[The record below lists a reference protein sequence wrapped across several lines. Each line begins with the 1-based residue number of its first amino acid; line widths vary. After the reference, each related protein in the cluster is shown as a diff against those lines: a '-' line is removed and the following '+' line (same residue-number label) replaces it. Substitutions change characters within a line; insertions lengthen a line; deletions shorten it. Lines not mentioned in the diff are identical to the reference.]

1 MRLGMAQLV
10 CGDGMTV
17 GRGLACQDIAER
29 QWYGWGISSNKLQ
42 TREAAAW
49 LQFADRYS
57 VLVASILGVVPSRQ
71 PWLFGATSGR
81 PCIGLGVGSAGSRAS

>member
-1 MRLGMAQLV
+1 MAQLV

-17 GRGLACQDIAER
+17 G
-29 QWYGWGISSNKLQ
+29 
-42 TREAAAW
+42 AAW

-71 PWLFGATSGR
+71 PWLFGATAGR
-81 PCIGLGVGSAGSRAS
+81 PCIGLGAGSAGSRAS